1 MQVELRHLQVIR
13 SVADAGSISRAATQL
28 RIAQSGLT
36 AQVQRIEQEL
46 GGALFRRTTSGVALT
61 ELGEHVVARARD
73 VLAQFDDLV
82 ESAKVLAVRDEPAA
96 AIQVIGPLGPITPML
111 AGAVRELLPDREQV
125 TQITHTPETINEILE
140 ASEFDVAVCGQQP
153 SVPIHVPP
161 GLHTR
166 NLVNETAYIG
176 LSASHRLADRMA
188 LRLADLADEDW
199 VLPNEKLSGLTTAL
213 RLACEEAGFTP
224 RCRHRGADMATAAMM
239 VRCGHAIA
247 AFYPSA
253 VTVPGM
259 VLRPLVGN
267 PLQRTMQLV
276 WRPSSA
282 VAPLADLVH
291 AKVVKRYQ
299 TLVHDHPVY
308 AAWWESHPSW

>member
-13 SVADAGSISRAATQL
+13 SVADAGSISRAAAQL

-46 GGALFRRTTSGVALT
+46 GQ
-61 ELGEHVVARARD
+61 HVVARARD

-82 ESAKVLAVRDEPAA
+82 ESTRVLAVRDEPPA
-96 AIQVIGPLGPITPML
+96 AIRVCGPLGPITPML
-111 AGAVRELLPDREQV
+111 AGAVRELLPHREQV
-125 TQITHTPETINEILE
+125 THIAHNCQALNEVLE
-140 ASEFDVAVCGQQP
+140 ASEFDIAVCGQQP
-153 SVPIHVPP
+153 SAPIQLPA

-199 VLPNEKLSGLTTAL
+199 VLPLEKLSGLGTSL

-224 RCRHRGADMATAAMM
+224 RCRHTGADMATAAMM

-276 WRPSSA
+276 WRPNSA
-282 VAPLADLVH
+282 VADLADLVH

-308 AAWWESHPSW
+308 AAWWESASS

>member
-1 MQVELRHLQVIR
+1 MQVELRHLHVIR
-13 SVADAGSISRAATQL
+13 SVADAGSISRAAAQL

-61 ELGEHVVARARD
+61 DLGEHVVARARD

-82 ESAKVLAVRDEPAA
+82 ESTKVLAVRDEPTAA
-96 AIQVIGPLGPITPML
+96 VRVCGPLGPVTPML
-111 AGAVRELLPDREQV
+111 ASAVRELLPDREQ
-125 TQITHTPETINEILE
+125 TTRLAGTPEALNELL
-140 ASEFDVAVCGQQP
+140 STPEFDIAVCGQQP
-153 SVPIHVPP
+153 SVPMQLPD
-161 GLHTR
+161 GLRTR

-176 LSASHRLADRMA
+176 LSASHRLADRTV

-199 VLPNEKLSGLTTAL
+199 VLPNEKLSGLTTSL
-213 RLACEEAGFTP
+213 RLACEEVGFTP

-276 WRPSSA
+276 WRPTSP

-308 AAWWESHPSW
+308 AAWWETASS

>member
-82 ESAKVLAVRDEPAA
+82 ESAKVLAVQDEPAA
-96 AIQVIGPLGPITPML
+96 AIHVVGPLGPITPML

-125 TQITHTPETINEILE
+125 TQIAHTPETINEALE
-140 ASEFDVAVCGQQP
+140 TAGFDVAVCGQQP
-153 SVPIHVPP
+153 SVPIQLPP
-161 GLHTR
+161 GLHSR

-276 WRPSSA
+276 WRPSSP
-282 VAPLADLVH
+282 VAGLADLVH

-308 AAWWESHPSW
+308 AAWWEAEAGS